1 VESLYENLLGRTGD
15 SAGTAFWTTNLGA
28 GTNRATVAA
37 DFIGSTESDTR
48 VIDGDYTAFLARV
61 GETSEVN
68 SWLAQVQN
76 GSMTLPEVAAGI
88 IGSSEY
94 TTRASQ
100 ETAPATQLVLTTA
113 PPSSVTAGSSFG
125 LAITAENQYGNLDT
139 TYTGPVTLALSG
151 GTAGAVLG
159 GITTVNA
166 INGVAAFSGL
176 TIDQAGTGYTL
187 TASSGNLTQAEAAD
201 ITVSA

>member
-1 VESLYENLLGRTGD
+1 
-15 SAGTAFWTTNLGA
+15 
-28 GTNRATVAA
+28 
-37 DFIGSTESDTR
+37 
-48 VIDGDYTAFLARV
+48 
-61 GETSEVN
+61 
-68 SWLAQVQN
+68 
-76 GSMTLPEVAAGI
+76 
-88 IGSSEY
+88 
-94 TTRASQ
+94 
-100 ETAPATQLVLTTA
+100 TAPATQLVLTTA